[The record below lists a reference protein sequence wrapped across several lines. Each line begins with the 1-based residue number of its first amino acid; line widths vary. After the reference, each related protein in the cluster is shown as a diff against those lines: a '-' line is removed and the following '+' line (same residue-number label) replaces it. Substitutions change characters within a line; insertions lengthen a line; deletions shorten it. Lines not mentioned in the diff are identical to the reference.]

1 MRTLLLLSALS
12 ATFLSISAADV
23 DRDGALRAVN
33 YYVEGDLAG
42 QRQVFLPSANLY
54 FPNDKGEL
62 QILPSPEFLD
72 RVAKSTGPKAKRKL
86 ISLDVVGRLANAKI
100 SAPGANGAT
109 VTDYLSLLKLADGW
123 KIVAKTFSVE
133 KP

>member
-1 MRTLLLLSALS
+1 MRLFFLLLVSMASL
-12 ATFLSISAADV
+12 TAAES

-33 YYVEGDLAG
+33 FYLENDLAG

-54 FPNDKGEL
+54 FPSDKGEL
-62 QILPSPEFLD
+62 QILPSPEFLE
-72 RVAKSTGPKAKRKL
+72 RISKSTGPKPQRKL
-86 ISLDVVGRLANAKI
+86 ISLDVVGRLASAKI
-100 SAPGANGAT
+100 SAPGNNGVM

-133 KP
+133 RP